1 MNSTV
6 PKRNDGVP
14 GGDVP
19 KYTAVAAE
27 LVEQIRAGKY
37 LPGDLL
43 PSEPELTRRF
53 GVSRHTVRAA
63 LRSLYEKGLVVSQRG
78 RGTIV
83 QDVSAAP
90 RYSHGCDTV
99 EDVLQYAAATPRQVV
114 NCRRVIV
121 DETLAK
127 QLGCAPG
134 YPWWE
139 IHTRRQRDPGGPVV
153 ASSLIWVPDEFA
165 DAVAT
170 IETSDEPL
178 FVVIERMHGCTFA
191 EIRQAVSGAS
201 ANAREAAD
209 LGIEPGAAVMCVE
222 RRFIDERGG
231 LLEISR
237 TVHPPESFRFEMKLR
252 RVIGA

>member
-1 MNSTV
+1 MTSSV
-6 PKRNDGVP
+6 PKRTGTAS
-14 GGDVP
+14 GRDVP
-19 KYTAVAAE
+19 KYTALATE
-27 LVEQIRAGKY
+27 LGEQIRAGKY
-37 LPGDLL
+37 VPGDLL

-83 QDVSAAP
+83 QDVSATP
-90 RYSHGCDTV
+90 RYSHRCDTI
-99 EDVLQYAAATPRQVV
+99 EDVLQYAAATPRQIVSTKRVV
-114 NCRRVIV
+114 VG
-121 DETLAK
+121 EALGE

-139 IHTRRQRDPGGPVV
+139 IHTRRRREAGGPVI

-165 DAVAT
+165 DAVAALDT
-170 IETSDEPL
+170 ADDPL
-178 FVVIERMHGCTFA
+178 FLMIERLHACTFA
-191 EIRQAVSGAS
+191 EIRQAVSVAS
-201 ANAREAAD
+201 ANAREADD

-231 LLEISR
+231 LLEVSR
-237 TVHPPESFRFEMKLR
+237 TAHPPESCRFEMKLR